1 MMFLDEKMQEVANFV
16 MNNNSRKNY
25 FQGEDADALDRLH
38 EFGYINITHEGKIV
52 ITQKLLSE
60 L

>member
-1 MMFLDEKMQEVANFV
+1 MFLDDKMQEVADFLLI
-16 MNNNSRKNY
+16 NSNARKHY
-25 FQGEDADALDRLH
+25 FQGEDADTIDKMH
-38 EFGYINITHEGKIV
+38 EFGYINITHEGRII